1 MRALDRS
8 SPARVFRLDR
18 ASSSLARRPA
28 RPSRVATSPDYLP
41 SQHTSTD
48 RRPFFLSFPSPQAAV
63 VGVSTVLLASP
74 AFAATI
80 KLGGDNGELGFFV
93 RAPPRPARLARSLV
107 ADVVADKSIP
117 PRLERKQCN
126 DPASLINSSTYDQSI
141 RRPDPPADVLF
152 PPLFSSQPNKISVA
166 KGETVEFVNNK
177 AFPHNVVFDE
187 DNVPAGVNADA
198 ISHEDYLN
206 GPGEKVT
213 NKFDVAGTYG
223 YYCEPHQGAGMQ
235 GTIVVS

>member
-1 MRALDRS
+1 M
-8 SPARVFRLDR
+8 
-18 ASSSLARRPA
+18 SLAT
-28 RPSRVATSPDYLP
+28 SSFTGVRVVSKTTVAKKTVQTKAVASLENVKK
-41 SQHTSTD
+41 
-48 RRPFFLSFPSPQAAV
+48 AAV
-63 VGVSTVLLASP
+63 VAATTLAMSSP

-80 KLGGDNGELGFFV
+80 KLGGDNGELGFF
-93 RAPPRPARLARSLV
+93 PP
-107 ADVVADKSIP
+107 SI
-117 PRLERKQCN
+117 
-126 DPASLINSSTYDQSI
+126 T
-141 RRPDPPADVLF
+141 
-152 PPLFSSQPNKISVA
+152 VA

-223 YYCEPHQGAGMQ
+223 YYCEPHQGAGMA
-235 GTIVVS
+235 GKIIVQ

>member
-1 MRALDRS
+1 MR
-8 SPARVFRLDR
+8 P
-18 ASSSLARRPA
+18 P
-28 RPSRVATSPDYLP
+28 PDLP
-41 SQHTSTD
+41 
-48 RRPFFLSFPSPQAAV
+48 P
-63 VGVSTVLLASP
+63 
-74 AFAATI
+74 
-80 KLGGDNGELGFFV
+80 
-93 RAPPRPARLARSLV
+93 
-107 ADVVADKSIP
+107 
-117 PRLERKQCN
+117 
-126 DPASLINSSTYDQSI
+126 
-141 RRPDPPADVLF
+141 
-152 PPLFSSQPNKISVA
+152 PPLSPLQPNKITVA

>member
-1 MRALDRS
+1 MLFRS
-8 SPARVFRLDR
+8 FATKTVQVNKVNKTTK
-18 ASSSLARRPA
+18 ASF
-28 RPSRVATSPDYLP
+28 VQDMKK
-41 SQHTSTD
+41 
-48 RRPFFLSFPSPQAAV
+48 AAV
-63 VGVSTVLLASP
+63 VGATVLMVNP

-80 KLGGDNGELGFFV
+80 KLGGDNGELGFY
-93 RAPPRPARLARSLV
+93 PP
-107 ADVVADKSIP
+107 SITV
-117 PRLERKQCN
+117 
-126 DPASLINSSTYDQSI
+126 S
-141 RRPDPPADVLF
+141 
-152 PPLFSSQPNKISVA
+152 

-187 DNVPAGVNADA
+187 DNVPAGVDADK

-235 GTIVVS
+235 GKIIVN

>member
-1 MRALDRS
+1 L
-8 SPARVFRLDR
+8 SPKEKKKFL
-18 ASSSLARRPA
+18 LP
-28 RPSRVATSPDYLP
+28 RPSADPSLIPRRVS
-41 SQHTSTD
+41 
-48 RRPFFLSFPSPQAAV
+48 
-63 VGVSTVLLASP
+63 
-74 AFAATI
+74 
-80 KLGGDNGELGFFV
+80 
-93 RAPPRPARLARSLV
+93 PPRS
-107 ADVVADKSIP
+107 
-117 PRLERKQCN
+117 N
-126 DPASLINSSTYDQSI
+126 H
-141 RRPDPPADVLF
+141 
-152 PPLFSSQPNKISVA
+152 QPNKISVA

>member
-1 MRALDRS
+1 MA
-8 SPARVFRLDR
+8 AM
-18 ASSSLARRPA
+18 
-28 RPSRVATSPDYLP
+28 
-41 SQHTSTD
+41 TST
-48 RRPFFLSFPSPQAAV
+48 FLGSAVAAKAPVKVAAKKAVAPVASLDGLKKAAV

-80 KLGGDNGELGFFV
+80 KLGGDNGELGFF
-93 RAPPRPARLARSLV
+93 
-107 ADVVADKSIP
+107 
-117 PRLERKQCN
+117 
-126 DPASLINSSTYDQSI
+126 
-141 RRPDPPADVLF
+141 
-152 PPLFSSQPNKISVA
+152 PNKITVS

-187 DNVPAGVNADA
+187 DNVPSGVNADA

-213 NKFDVAGTYG
+213 NKFDTPGTYG

-235 GTIVVS
+235 GTIIVQ

>member
-1 MRALDRS
+1 M
-8 SPARVFRLDR
+8 
-18 ASSSLARRPA
+18 
-28 RPSRVATSPDYLP
+28 
-41 SQHTSTD
+41 
-48 RRPFFLSFPSPQAAV
+48 
-63 VGVSTVLLASP
+63 
-74 AFAATI
+74 
-80 KLGGDNGELGFFV
+80 
-93 RAPPRPARLARSLV
+93 RAPPRPARLARSPV

-117 PRLERKQCN
+117 PRLERKHRD
-126 DPASLINSSTYDQSI
+126 DPASLIVI
-141 RRPDPPADVLF
+141 LRPDPPADVLF

>member
-1 MRALDRS
+1 
-8 SPARVFRLDR
+8 
-18 ASSSLARRPA
+18 
-28 RPSRVATSPDYLP
+28 
-41 SQHTSTD
+41 
-48 RRPFFLSFPSPQAAV
+48 
-63 VGVSTVLLASP
+63 LASP

-80 KLGGDNGELGFFV
+80 KLGGDNGELGFY
-93 RAPPRPARLARSLV
+93 PN
-107 ADVVADKSIP
+107 SI
-117 PRLERKQCN
+117 
-126 DPASLINSSTYDQSI
+126 T
-141 RRPDPPADVLF
+141 
-152 PPLFSSQPNKISVA
+152 VA

-223 YYCEPHQGAGMQ
+223 YYCEPHQGAGMA
-235 GTIVVS
+235 GKIIVQ